1 MARRQDGLVR
11 AARTEVGTRES
22 GDDKVADCVSL
33 SVGNRKPRFTHM
45 VIEWGLTGGA
55 TGTAFAGCDC

>member
-1 MARRQDGLVR
+1 VR
-11 AARTEVGTRES
+11 AAQTEVETRES

-33 SVGNRKPRFTHM
+33 SVGNRKPCFTRM